1 VSNDEV
7 ALHFTGIIKSN
18 IKMTVS
24 STACLGYCRELSS
37 RIR

>member
-1 VSNDEV
+1 
-7 ALHFTGIIKSN
+7 
-18 IKMTVS
+18 MTVS